1 MQFLRSVLGTGGG
14 AKEFPYNIGEA
25 YPSAWG
31 PWTHHQGTCKEDG
44 SAVSIFSIT
53 GSNPQDARLAPAR
66 NCVKR
71 LRMLRHPNV
80 LSFLN
85 SLEVEKEEGG
95 VQKPTIYIITEPVM
109 PLDLRL
115 KELKLKGS
123 QRDEYYAWGLLQV
136 AKAVSFLNN
145 DCKLVHGN
153 VCMAAVVTTGTLD
166 WKLHGFDVL
175 SEFDGGKPD
184 APDGPMLPYEW
195 MVGAQ
200 YKSMELAKSD
210 WAAIRRGPPYAI
222 DSWGLGCLIQEVFSG
237 HQLTRTEEL
246 RNTACIPKTLLP
258 DYQRLLS
265 SAPARRLN
273 PAKLIDNSEFFQN
286 KLVETVQFMEVLS
299 LKDSV
304 EKDGFFRRL
313 PALCDQLSR
322 PILLKKILPQLSSAL
337 EFGSA
342 PAPALTVVLKLGGWL
357 NQEEFNAK
365 VLPTLV
371 KLFGSSDRAIRV
383 SLLQHL
389 DSFGAQLAPSV
400 VEEQVFPHLSS
411 GFTDPS
417 ALLRE
422 LTLKSML
429 LLAPKLSQR
438 ALGGPLLKHLSKLQ
452 VDEEAAIRTNTTILL
467 GNIARHLNE
476 ATRKRVLI
484 NAFTVRALRD
494 AFPPARAAG
503 IMALAATKE
512 YYDATEIATRILP
525 ALVVLTVDADT
536 DVHTRA
542 VQAAFA
548 FLQSVSDFHAKI
560 EGHTAE
566 QAHAAAP
573 AAASAAASAGSSG
586 GLLGWAV
593 SSLTSAG
600 PKAGAGASAAVS
612 GGDSTTSTSAAPAA
626 AAASEPEGNGWGDEI
641 EEEEEEEQP
650 KPKPSIHR
658 PAPAGPT
665 SISSLTHSK
674 PAPAAPSPAEPEAE
688 EEEDG
693 DGWGDLDDNDDN
705 ALSKT
710 AAAAAASLSRIQA
723 AQQRPVVHHAAP
735 VSATHHAP
743 AAAIPAPAAATTT
756 SAAAPT
762 ASPQKPA
769 VVRPAGVRLGGGSAA
784 GKAGGSLGVTRGKP
798 AGAAAAS
805 AAASSSMSK
814 DDDPWAAI
822 AAPAPV
828 SSAKPLR
835 AGSASA
841 TGSVTARG
849 SAASRGS
856 GGGTASGHVKLPAG
870 ADMSLESML
879 AGDSGVKKP
888 TGMRL
893 GAQKLSR

>member
-31 PWTHHQGTCKEDG
+31 PWTHHKGTSKEDG

-115 KELKLKGS
+115 KELKLKGP

-145 DCKLVHGN
+145 DCKLVHGH
-153 VCMAAVVTTGTLD
+153 VCMAAVVTTGALD

-175 SEFDGGKPD
+175 SEFDGGKAD
-184 APDGPMLPYEW
+184 APEGPMLPYEW

-200 YKSMELAKSD
+200 YKSMEFAKSD

-322 PILLKKILPQLSSAL
+322 PILLNKILPQLASAL

-342 PAPALTVVLKLGGWL
+342 PAPALTVLLKLGGWL

-383 SLLQHL
+383 ALLQNL
-389 DSFGAQLAPSV
+389 DSFGAQIAPNV
-400 VEEQVFPHLSS
+400 VEEQVFPHLAS
-411 GFTDPS
+411 GFTDAS

-438 ALGGPLLKHLSKLQ
+438 TLGGPLLKHLSKLQ

-467 GNIARHLNE
+467 GNIARHLND

-503 IMALAATKE
+503 IMALSATRE
-512 YYDATEIATRILP
+512 YYDVTEIATRILP

-542 VQAAFA
+542 VQAAFS
-548 FLQSVSDFHAKI
+548 FLQSVSDFHAKL
-560 EGHTAE
+560 EGHSVE
-566 QAHAAAP
+566 QQAHGTAAPTAAAP
-573 AAASAAASAGSSG
+573 AASGSTG

-600 PKAGAGASAAVS
+600 PKAGPTAPGAGASAAVS
-612 GGDSTTSTSAAPAA
+612 AGDSTTAPAA
-626 AAASEPEGNGWGDEI
+626 AA
-641 EEEEEEEQP
+641 
-650 KPKPSIHR
+650 
-658 PAPAGPT
+658 
-665 SISSLTHSK
+665 
-674 PAPAAPSPAEPEAE
+674 
-688 EEEDG
+688 
-693 DGWGDLDDNDDN
+693 
-705 ALSKT
+705 
-710 AAAAAASLSRIQA
+710 
-723 AQQRPVVHHAAP
+723 
-735 VSATHHAP
+735 
-743 AAAIPAPAAATTT
+743 
-756 SAAAPT
+756 
-762 ASPQKPA
+762 
-769 VVRPAGVRLGGGSAA
+769 
-784 GKAGGSLGVTRGKP
+784 
-798 AGAAAAS
+798 
-805 AAASSSMSK
+805 
-814 DDDPWAAI
+814 
-822 AAPAPV
+822 
-828 SSAKPLR
+828 
-835 AGSASA
+835 
-841 TGSVTARG
+841 
-849 SAASRGS
+849 
-856 GGGTASGHVKLPAG
+856 
-870 ADMSLESML
+870 
-879 AGDSGVKKP
+879 
-888 TGMRL
+888 
-893 GAQKLSR
+893 